1 VLNVIKFDISAKE
14 GCSKNAI
21 KPTDFQIIS
30 RTKRQKTILSKLW
43 TNY

>member
-21 KPTDFQIIS
+21 KPTDFS
-30 RTKRQKTILSKLW
+30 D
-43 TNY
+43 N